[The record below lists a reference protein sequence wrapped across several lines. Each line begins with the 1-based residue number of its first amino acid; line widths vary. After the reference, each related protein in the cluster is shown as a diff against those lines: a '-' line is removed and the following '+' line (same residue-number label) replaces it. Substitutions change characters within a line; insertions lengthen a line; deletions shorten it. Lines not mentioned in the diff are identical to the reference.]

1 MTTRGIRQLAALG
14 VFTIVALAGALAATA
29 TNSAIVKTAH
39 NATYGSLL
47 VNSSGLTLYHLT
59 SETKGMIK
67 CTGACATLWPP
78 VLVKGGAKPSAGAGL
93 SAAKLGT
100 IRRPGGQTQVTYNGL
115 PLYRYSDDL
124 KPGETAS
131 QGLNGFWYA
140 VTPAGTITKGHT
152 ARVGPCAPGQI
163 IPQGAVDDDDD
174 DNTVNGPS
182 DGDGCY

>member
-1 MTTRGIRQLAALG
+1 MRP
-14 VFTIVALAGALAATA
+14 
-29 TNSAIVKTAH
+29 
-39 NATYGSLL
+39 SLL
-47 VNSSGLTLYHLT
+47 LVVPVVFLTV
-59 SETKGMIK
+59 
-67 CTGACATLWPP
+67 ACGSPSP
-78 VLVKGGAKPSAGAGL
+78 VLVKAARNNVLGTILVTKTGMTLYHMKSETSGQIHCTDACAKLWPPLAVGGGAKVVAGPGVSA
-93 SAAKLGT
+93 SKLGT
-100 IRRPGGQTQVTYNGL
+100 IKRPDGTVQVTYNGL